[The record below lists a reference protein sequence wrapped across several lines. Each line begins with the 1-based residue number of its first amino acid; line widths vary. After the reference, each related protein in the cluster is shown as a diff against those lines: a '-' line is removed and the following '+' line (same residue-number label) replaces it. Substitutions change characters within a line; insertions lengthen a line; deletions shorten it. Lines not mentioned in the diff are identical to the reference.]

1 MSSLGLNLSPQ
12 MSQSLQLRIA
22 PKMIQSMEILQLPV
36 AALQERIQKELSEN
50 PVLEQSNPKEKSEA
64 GDTAD
69 PEFNAD
75 GPLKHDETGDLEFSR
90 LEELNKDWDDHF
102 NEEHRASRGSIDELG
117 DKKYEAMQNAASAS
131 QTLQEH
137 LLEQLPY
144 QDLKPEE
151 REIVEFVI
159 SHLDENGYL
168 VQHDRERNKVQ
179 ELTADD
185 LARSY
190 GKPITLAEVEDAIFV
205 VQELDPAGVGARN
218 IKECLLLQ
226 VSEETDHAVL
236 VKHLIE
242 HHLEDVGY
250 NRLPAIQKTTNADI
264 DVLHEAI
271 DVLRHLD
278 PRPGTKF
285 LSESTQ
291 YVTPDVIV
299 ERTDDGGFD
308 IRLTDDW
315 LPTVRI
321 SKKYIEMARDKGHD
335 PVAREFLKRK
345 ITSASWLLDA
355 IQQRNRTLTNVTR
368 KIIEAQ
374 RDFLDRGPDF
384 IKPLKMEE
392 IAEQVGVHVT
402 TISRAVDDKWVQ
414 TPRGVFPL
422 KRFFGG
428 GTVNKLTG
436 ESVAWESIKQKLL
449 EIIDAE
455 DKQKPLSDDDIVEA
469 FASAGLKVARRTVT
483 KYRESMNIP
492 SSRQRRDWKR

>member
-1 MSSLGLNLSPQ
+1 MSLGLNMSPQ
-12 MSQSLQLRIA
+12 MSQSLNLRIA
-22 PKMIQSMEILQLPV
+22 PKMIQSMEILQLPI
-36 AALQERIQKELSEN
+36 AALQEKIQQELSEN
-50 PVLEQSNPKEKSEA
+50 PVLELQSPKSKSDSPVE
-64 GDTAD
+64 T
-69 PEFNAD
+69 EFNAD
-75 GPLKHDETGDLEFSR
+75 APLKHDDTGDLEFNR
-90 LEELNKDWDDHF
+90 LEELNKDWDNHF
-102 NEEHRASRGSIDELG
+102 NEEHRGSRGSIDEFA
-117 DKKYEAMQNAASAS
+117 DKKYEAMQNAASAP

-137 LLEQLPY
+137 LVEQLSY
-144 QDLKPEE
+144 QDLTAVE
-151 REIVEFVI
+151 RERVEFVI

-168 VQHDRERNKVQ
+168 VQHDRDRNKVL
-179 ELTADD
+179 ELTAEE
-185 LARSY
+185 LTRSY
-190 GKPITLAEVEDAIFV
+190 GQDVTLADIDDAIFV
-205 VQELDPAGVGARN
+205 VQELDPPGVGARN
-218 IKECLLLQ
+218 VKECLLLQ
-226 VSEETDHAVL
+226 IQDDTPHGSL
-236 VKHLIE
+236 VRLLIE
-242 HHLEDVGY
+242 NHLEDIGY
-250 NRLPAIQKTTNADI
+250 NRLQVIQKTTGADP
-264 DVLHEAI
+264 DTLHEAI
-271 DVLRHLD
+271 DVLKHLD

-299 ERTDDGGFD
+299 ERTDAGGFE

-321 SKKYIEMARDKGHD
+321 SKRYIEMAKDKGHQ
-335 PVAREFLKRK
+335 PEAREFLKRK
-345 ITSASWLLDA
+345 LTSATWLLDA
-355 IQQRNRTLTNVTR
+355 IQQRKRTLTNVTR

-414 TPRGVFPL
+414 TPRGIFPL

-428 GTVNKLTG
+428 GTMNAITG
-436 ESVAWESIKQKLL
+436 ESVAWEKIKQKLN

-455 DKQKPLSDDDIVEA
+455 DRNKPLSDDEIVKKFLED
-469 FASAGLKVARRTVT
+469 GLKVARRTVT

>member
-1 MSSLGLNLSPQ
+1 

-22 PKMIQSMEILQLPV
+22 PKMIQSMEILQLPI
-36 AALQERIQKELSEN
+36 AALQERIQQELAEN
-50 PVLEQSNPKEKSEA
+50 PVLEQQNPKAKSE
-64 GDTAD
+64 TAD
-69 PEFNAD
+69 SEINVDA
-75 GPLKHDETGDLEFSR
+75 PLKHDETGDLEFGR

-102 NEEHRASRGSIDELG
+102 NEEHRVSRGALDELG
-117 DKKYEAMQNAASAS
+117 DKKIEAMQNAAESP
-131 QTLQEH
+131 QTLHEH
-137 LLEQLPY
+137 LIEQLSY
-144 QDLKPEE
+144 QDLKPGE
-151 REIVEFVI
+151 RELAEYVI
-159 SHLDENGYL
+159 SHIDENGYL
-168 VQHDRERNKVQ
+168 VQHDRERNKVA
-179 ELTADD
+179 ELTAED

-190 GKPITLAEVEDAIFV
+190 GKGVTLAEIDDAIFI
-205 VQELDPAGVGARN
+205 VQELDPSGVGARN
-218 IKECLLLQ
+218 IKECLSLQ
-226 VSEETDHAVL
+226 VDDDLPHADL
-236 VKHLIE
+236 LRTLIE
-242 HHLEDVGY
+242 HHLEDVAG
-250 NRLPAIQKTTNADI
+250 NRIPAIQRATGSDPETIRETI
-264 DVLHEAI
+264 DL
-271 DVLRHLD
+271 LRHFD
-278 PRPGTKF
+278 PKPGAKF
-285 LSESTQ
+285 VTENTQ

-315 LPTVRI
+315 LPSVRI
-321 SKKYIEMARDKGHD
+321 SKRYIEMARDKGHD
-335 PVAREFLKRK
+335 PKAREFLKRK

-414 TPRGVFPL
+414 TPRGIFPL

-428 GTVNKLTG
+428 GTLNAITG

-455 DKQKPLSDDDIVEA
+455 DKAKPLSDDDIVFKFQE
-469 FASAGLKVARRTVT
+469 AGLKVARRTVT

-492 SSRQRRDWKR
+492 SSRQRKDWKR